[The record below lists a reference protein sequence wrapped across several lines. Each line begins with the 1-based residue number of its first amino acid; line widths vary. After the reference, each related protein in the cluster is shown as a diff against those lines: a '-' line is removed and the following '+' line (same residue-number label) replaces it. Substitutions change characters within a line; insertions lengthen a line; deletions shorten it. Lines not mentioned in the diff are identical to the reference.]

1 MFERKQQ
8 AMSIRRPPGLASIP
22 SSPTDSI
29 AARHLMQFKAVRIEI
44 LDQHGQA
51 VIVTPRN
58 GERRGPAVAS
68 GFLLRDES
76 ELYLYTCWH
85 VVTGIELANPVLP
98 GTNQRRSRLKVSM
111 QRSERIKAAI
121 VSVDGS
127 DSFEVELYE
136 QSGEDVFLP
145 RWEQDEQSVSN
156 SSLAMAN
163 LVQPFWHDIV
173 RIRLPSSV
181 VTSSIQVLSRL
192 DLWPDLIAPA
202 DPLLLVGYPY
212 GFSARRL
219 TPTPI
224 VLKRH
229 VAAISREGARREMLI
244 DGPGAPGM
252 SGGPVFYEWDNRL
265 YLFGMY
271 VGVIFPDAAR
281 ESDPERTGA
290 LGIVCPMNLLS
301 QRLKLARACPPAHS

>member
-1 MFERKQQ
+1 
-8 AMSIRRPPGLASIP
+8 MSNPRLPGLANLP

-29 AARHLMQFKAVRIEI
+29 AARHLTQFKAVRIEI

-58 GERRGPAVAS
+58 GERRGPVVAS
-68 GFLLRDES
+68 GFLLQDEAD
-76 ELYLYTCWH
+76 LYLYTCWH

-98 GTNQRRSRLKVSM
+98 GTHQRRSRLKISM
-111 QRSERIKAAI
+111 QRSEK
-121 VSVDGS
+121 S

-136 QSGEDVFLP
+136 KSGEDVFLP

-173 RIRLPSSV
+173 RIRLPPSL
-181 VTSSIQVLSRL
+181 VTSSLQVLSRF
-192 DLWPDLIAPA
+192 DLWRDLIAPA

-212 GFSARRL
+212 GFSAREL

-229 VAAISREGARREMLI
+229 VAAIARDGARREILI
-244 DGPGAPGM
+244 DGTGAPGM
-252 SGGPVFYEWDNRL
+252 SGGPVFYESDNRL

-271 VGVIFPDAAR
+271 VGVIFPDAAPDN
-281 ESDPERTGA
+281 EPERPGA

-301 QRLKLARACPPAHS
+301 HRLKLARARPADN

>member
-1 MFERKQQ
+1 
-8 AMSIRRPPGLASIP
+8 MSNRRPPELASVP
-22 SSPTDSI
+22 SSPMDGI

-44 LDQHGQA
+44 LDQLGQP

-58 GERRGPAVAS
+58 GERRGPVVAS
-68 GFLLRDES
+68 GFLLRDDAH
-76 ELYLYTCWH
+76 LYLYTCWH

-111 QRSERIKAAI
+111 QRSEK
-121 VSVDGS
+121 S

-145 RWEQDEQSVSN
+145 RWEQDQQSVSN

-163 LVQPFWHDIV
+163 LVQTFWHDIV

-181 VTSSIQVLSRL
+181 VTSSVQVLSRF
-192 DLWPDLIAPA
+192 DLWRDLIAPA

-212 GFSARRL
+212 GFSARQL
-219 TPTPI
+219 TPAPI
-224 VLKRH
+224 VVKRH
-229 VAAISREGARREMLI
+229 VAAISRDGARREILI
-244 DGPGAPGM
+244 DGAGAPGM

-271 VGVIFPDAAR
+271 VGVIFPDSAPDN
-281 ESDPERTGA
+281 EPERTGA

-301 QRLKLARACPPAHS
+301 HRLKLARARPPAN

>member
-1 MFERKQQ
+1 MASAR
-8 AMSIRRPPGLASIP
+8 IRPAGMVGVIGFRADG
-22 SSPTDSI
+22 I
-29 AARHLMQFKAVRIEI
+29 AARQLMQFSAVRIEI
-44 LDQHGQA
+44 LDQHGHP
-51 VIVTPRN
+51 VMVTPRN

-68 GFLLRDES
+68 GFLLRDDA

-111 QRSERIKAAI
+111 QRSENFNRAVVA
-121 VSVDGS
+121 VGGS

-136 QSGEDVFLP
+136 KSGEKSGAEVFLP

-181 VTSSIQVLSRL
+181 VTSAVPVLSRL
-192 DLWPDLIAPA
+192 DLWPNLIAPA
-202 DPLLLVGYPY
+202 DPLMLVGYPY
-212 GFSARRL
+212 GFGAKPL
-219 TPTPI
+219 TAMPI
-224 VLKRH
+224 VVKRH
-229 VAAISREGARREMLI
+229 VAAISRDDARREILI
-244 DGPGAPGM
+244 DGAGAPGM
-252 SGGPVFYEWDNRL
+252 SGGPVFYEWDNRV

-271 VGVIFPDAAR
+271 VGVIFPDAVPDN
-281 ESDPERTGA
+281 EPERSGA
-290 LGIVCPMNLLS
+290 LGIVCPMNLLAHHL
-301 QRLKLARACPPAHS
+301 RLARTWPPANP

>member
-1 MFERKQQ
+1 
-8 AMSIRRPPGLASIP
+8 MSNRRPPGLATVP

-44 LDQHGQA
+44 LDQHGQP

-58 GERRGPAVAS
+58 GERRGPVVAS

-111 QRSERIKAAI
+111 QRSERLKGAI

-136 QSGEDVFLP
+136 QSGEEVFLP

-156 SSLAMAN
+156 STLAMAN

-173 RIRLPSSV
+173 RIRLPSGV

-192 DLWPDLIAPA
+192 DLWPNLIAPA
-202 DPLLLVGYPY
+202 DPLMLVGYPY
-212 GFSARRL
+212 GFSARQL
-219 TPTPI
+219 SPAPI
-224 VLKRH
+224 VVQRH
-229 VAAISREGARREMLI
+229 VAGISRDGARREILI
-244 DGPGAPGM
+244 DGAGAPGM

-271 VGVIFPDAAR
+271 VGVIFPEAAP
-281 ESDPERTGA
+281 EHEPERATA

-301 QRLKLARACPPAHS
+301 HHLKLARARPPANS

>member
-1 MFERKQQ
+1 
-8 AMSIRRPPGLASIP
+8 MSNRRPPELASVP
-22 SSPTDSI
+22 SSPMDGI

-44 LDQHGQA
+44 LDQLGQP

-58 GERRGPAVAS
+58 GERRGPVVAS
-68 GFLLRDES
+68 GFLLRDDAD
-76 ELYLYTCWH
+76 LYLYTCWH

-111 QRSERIKAAI
+111 QRSEK
-121 VSVDGS
+121 S

-145 RWEQDEQSVSN
+145 RWEQDQQSVSN

-181 VTSSIQVLSRL
+181 VTSTAQVLSRF
-192 DLWPDLIAPA
+192 DLWRDLIAPA

-212 GFSARRL
+212 GFSARQL

-224 VLKRH
+224 VVTRH
-229 VAAISREGARREMLI
+229 VAAISRDDARREILI
-244 DGPGAPGM
+244 DGAGAPGM

-271 VGVIFPDAAR
+271 VGVIFPDAAP
-281 ESDPERTGA
+281 ENEPERTSP

-301 QRLKLARACPPAHS
+301 HQLKLARACPPA

>member
-1 MFERKQQ
+1 
-8 AMSIRRPPGLASIP
+8 
-22 SSPTDSI
+22 
-29 AARHLMQFKAVRIEI
+29 MQFRAVRIEI
-44 LDQHGQA
+44 LDQHGQS
-51 VIVTPRN
+51 VMVTPRN

-68 GFLLRDES
+68 GFLLRDDA

-111 QRSERIKAAI
+111 QRSEKFKGPI
-121 VSVDGS
+121 VSVAGS

-136 QSGEDVFLP
+136 QAGEKSGEAVFLP
-145 RWEQDEQSVSN
+145 RWEQDQQSVAN

-173 RIRLPSSV
+173 RIRLPPGI
-181 VTSSIQVLSRL
+181 VTSTTPVLSRL
-192 DLWPDLIAPA
+192 DLWAEPIAPA
-202 DPLLLVGYPY
+202 EPLMLVGYPY
-212 GFSARRL
+212 GFSARQI
-219 TPTPI
+219 TSTPI

-229 VAAISREGARREMLI
+229 VAAISRDGARREILI
-244 DGPGAPGM
+244 DGAGAPGM
-252 SGGPVFYEWDNRL
+252 SGGPVFYEWDHRL

-271 VGVIFPDAAR
+271 VGVIFPDAAT
-281 ESDPERTGA
+281 ENEPERTGA

-301 QRLKLARACPPAHS
+301 HQLKLARTGPSANS

>member
-1 MFERKQQ
+1 MTSRL
-8 AMSIRRPPGLASIP
+8 PPKLARMP
-22 SSPTDSI
+22 SSSTDGI
-29 AARHLMQFKAVRIEI
+29 AARYLMQFRAVRIEI

-58 GERRGPAVAS
+58 GERRGPVVAS
-68 GFLLRDES
+68 GFLLRDGAD
-76 ELYLYTCWH
+76 LYLYTCWH

-111 QRSERIKAAI
+111 QRSEKLKAAI
-121 VSVDGS
+121 ASVGGS

-136 QSGEDVFLP
+136 RSGEDAFLP

-156 SSLAMAN
+156 SNLAMAN

-173 RIRLPSSV
+173 RIRLPANVVSSS
-181 VTSSIQVLSRL
+181 TPVLSLL
-192 DLWPDLIAPA
+192 DLWPDLIPPS
-202 DPLLLVGYPY
+202 DPLMLVGYPY
-212 GFSARRL
+212 GFSAKQL

-224 VLKRH
+224 VLTRH
-229 VAAISREGARREMLI
+229 VAAISRDGARREILI
-244 DGPGAPGM
+244 DGAGAPGM

-271 VGVIFPDAAR
+271 VGVIFPDAAP
-281 ESDPERTGA
+281 ENEPERTSP

-301 QRLKLARACPPAHS
+301 HQLKLARACPQA

>member
-1 MFERKQQ
+1 
-8 AMSIRRPPGLASIP
+8 MSNGRPRELASVP

-44 LDQHGQA
+44 LDQHGQS

-58 GERRGPAVAS
+58 GERRGPVVAS
-68 GFLLRDES
+68 GFLLRDEAD
-76 ELYLYTCWH
+76 LYLYTCWH

-111 QRSERIKAAI
+111 QRSEQFKGAI

-127 DSFEVELYE
+127 ESFEVELYE
-136 QSGEDVFLP
+136 RSGEDVFLP
-145 RWEQDEQSVSN
+145 RWEQDQQSVSN
-156 SSLAMAN
+156 STLAMAN

-181 VTSSIQVLSRL
+181 VTSTNQVLSRL
-192 DLWPDLIAPA
+192 DLWPNLIAPA
-202 DPLLLVGYPY
+202 DPLMLVGYPY
-212 GFSARRL
+212 GFSAKQL
-219 TPTPI
+219 SPTPI
-224 VLKRH
+224 VVQRH
-229 VAAISREGARREMLI
+229 VAAISPDGARREILI
-244 DGPGAPGM
+244 DGAGAPGM

-271 VGVIFPDAAR
+271 VGVIFPDAAP
-281 ESDPERTGA
+281 ENETERTTA

-301 QRLKLARACPPAHS
+301 HHLKLARACPPAN

>member
-1 MFERKQQ
+1 
-8 AMSIRRPPGLASIP
+8 MSNRRPPELASVP
-22 SSPTDSI
+22 SSPMDGI

-44 LDQHGQA
+44 LDQLGQP

-58 GERRGPAVAS
+58 GERRGPVVAS
-68 GFLLRDES
+68 GFLLRDDAD
-76 ELYLYTCWH
+76 LYLYTCWH

-111 QRSERIKAAI
+111 QRSEK
-121 VSVDGS
+121 S

-145 RWEQDEQSVSN
+145 RWEQDQQSVSN

-181 VTSSIQVLSRL
+181 VTSTAQVLSRF
-192 DLWPDLIAPA
+192 DLWRDLIAPA

-212 GFSARRL
+212 GFSARQL
-219 TPTPI
+219 TPAPI
-224 VLKRH
+224 VVKRH
-229 VAAISREGARREMLI
+229 VAAISRDGARREILI
-244 DGPGAPGM
+244 DGAGAPGM

-271 VGVIFPDAAR
+271 VGVIFPDSAPDN
-281 ESDPERTGA
+281 EPERTGA

-301 QRLKLARACPPAHS
+301 HRLKLARARPPAN

>member
-1 MFERKQQ
+1 
-8 AMSIRRPPGLASIP
+8 MSNRRPPELASVP
-22 SSPTDSI
+22 SSPMDGI

-44 LDQHGQA
+44 LDQLGQP

-58 GERRGPAVAS
+58 GERRGPVVAS
-68 GFLLRDES
+68 GFLLRDDAD
-76 ELYLYTCWH
+76 LYLYTCWH

-111 QRSERIKAAI
+111 QRSEK
-121 VSVDGS
+121 S

-145 RWEQDEQSVSN
+145 RWEQDQQSVSN

-181 VTSSIQVLSRL
+181 VTSTAQVLSRF
-192 DLWPDLIAPA
+192 DLWRDLIAPA

-212 GFSARRL
+212 GFSARQL
-219 TPTPI
+219 TPAPI
-224 VLKRH
+224 VVKRH
-229 VAAISREGARREMLI
+229 VAAISRDGARREILI
-244 DGPGAPGM
+244 DGAGAPGM

-271 VGVIFPDAAR
+271 VGVIFPDAAPDN
-281 ESDPERTGA
+281 EPERTGA

-301 QRLKLARACPPAHS
+301 HRLKLARARPPAN

>member
-1 MFERKQQ
+1 
-8 AMSIRRPPGLASIP
+8 MSNRRPAEPASVP

-29 AARHLMQFKAVRIEI
+29 AARHLLQFKAVRIEI

-51 VIVTPRN
+51 VILTLRS
-58 GERRGPAVAS
+58 GERRGPVVAS
-68 GFLLRDES
+68 GFLLRDDAD
-76 ELYLYTCWH
+76 LYLYTCWH

-111 QRSERIKAAI
+111 RRSEKFRGAI
-121 VSVDGS
+121 ASVGGS

-156 SSLAMAN
+156 STLAMAN
-163 LVQPFWHDIV
+163 LVQPLWHDIV

-181 VTSSIQVLSRL
+181 VTSTVQVLSRL
-192 DLWPDLIAPA
+192 DLWPNLIAPA
-202 DPLLLVGYPY
+202 DPLMLVGYPY
-212 GFSARRL
+212 GFSARQL
-219 TPTPI
+219 SPTPI
-224 VLKRH
+224 VVQRH
-229 VAAISREGARREMLI
+229 VAAISPDGARREILI
-244 DGPGAPGM
+244 DGAGAPGM

-271 VGVIFPDAAR
+271 VGVIFPDAAP
-281 ESDPERTGA
+281 EIEPERTSA
-290 LGIVCPMNLLS
+290 LGIVCPMNLLTHH
-301 QRLKLARACPPAHS
+301 LKLARACPPAH

>member
-1 MFERKQQ
+1 
-8 AMSIRRPPGLASIP
+8 MSNRRPPELASVP

-29 AARHLMQFKAVRIEI
+29 AARHLLQFKAVRIEI

-51 VIVTPRN
+51 VILTPRN
-58 GERRGPAVAS
+58 GERRGPVVAS
-68 GFLLRDES
+68 GFLLRDDA

-111 QRSERIKAAI
+111 RRSEKFKGAI
-121 VSVDGS
+121 ASGGGS
-127 DSFEVELYE
+127 ESFEVELYE

-156 SSLAMAN
+156 STLAMAN
-163 LVQPFWHDIV
+163 LVQPLWHDIV

-181 VTSSIQVLSRL
+181 VTSTVQVLSRL
-192 DLWPDLIAPA
+192 DLWPNLIAPA
-202 DPLLLVGYPY
+202 DPLMLVGYPY
-212 GFSARRL
+212 GFSARQL
-219 TPTPI
+219 SPTPI
-224 VLKRH
+224 VVQRH
-229 VAAISREGARREMLI
+229 VAAISPDGARREILI
-244 DGPGAPGM
+244 DGAGAPGM

-271 VGVIFPDAAR
+271 VGVIFPDAALEIER
-281 ESDPERTGA
+281 ERTSA

-301 QRLKLARACPPAHS
+301 HHLKLARACPPAH

>member
-1 MFERKQQ
+1 
-8 AMSIRRPPGLASIP
+8 MSNRRPPELASVP
-22 SSPTDSI
+22 SSPMDGI

-44 LDQHGQA
+44 LDQLGQP
-51 VIVTPRN
+51 VIVTPLN
-58 GERRGPAVAS
+58 GERRGPVVAS
-68 GFLLRDES
+68 GFLLRDDAD
-76 ELYLYTCWH
+76 LYLYTCWH

-111 QRSERIKAAI
+111 QRSEK
-121 VSVDGS
+121 S

-145 RWEQDEQSVSN
+145 RWEQDQQSVSN

-181 VTSSIQVLSRL
+181 VTSTAQVLSRF
-192 DLWPDLIAPA
+192 DLWRDLIAPA

-212 GFSARRL
+212 GFSARQL
-219 TPTPI
+219 TPAPI
-224 VLKRH
+224 VVKRH
-229 VAAISREGARREMLI
+229 VAAISRDGARREILI
-244 DGPGAPGM
+244 DGAGAPGM

-271 VGVIFPDAAR
+271 VGVIFPDSAPDN
-281 ESDPERTGA
+281 EPERTGA

-301 QRLKLARACPPAHS
+301 HRLKLARARPPAN